1 MVDLTNKE
9 NFLMETMPRYIKNID
24 HRQSKYVN
32 INGKNLLNL
41 SSNDYLGLSTDEQL
55 IKEFFE
61 NFGKKY
67 FLSSASAR
75 LLSGTEKIYNDLETL
90 LAKMFG
96 KEKALI
102 FNTGYQCNLGV
113 ISTLNT
119 KGNVV
124 FSDKLNH
131 ASIIDGL
138 RLADG
143 DFYRFKHLDYEHLEE
158 LLKKHRDKYNNAII
172 VSESVFSM
180 DGDLANIA
188 KLVELKKKYNC
199 QLMIDDAHAFMC
211 LDDDFGGGTSKN
223 FDVDIVTATFGKAL
237 GSFGAFVTA
246 NSEIITTL
254 INKSRPFIFST
265 AIPPINIAWTYW
277 LLTEKVDFILEKK
290 KQFIQNIV
298 PIISKMKS
306 LDITTTSFSHI
317 IPIIFKDA
325 EKTEKICEE
334 LQGMGY
340 YVLPI
345 RPPTVPE
352 NTCRIRISLTAEI
365 TLEDIEPL
373 LEKIA
378 DELKLVK

>member
-1 MVDLTNKE
+1 
-9 NFLMETMPRYIKNID
+9 METMPRYIKNID